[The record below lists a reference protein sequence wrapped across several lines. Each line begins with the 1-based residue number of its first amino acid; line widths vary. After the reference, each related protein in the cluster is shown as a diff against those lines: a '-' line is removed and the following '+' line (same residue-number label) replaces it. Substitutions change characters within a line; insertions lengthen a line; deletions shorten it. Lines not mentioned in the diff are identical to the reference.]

1 MWEYLASP
9 ICSYSKLF
17 LVTNEICRLLNNLA
31 KGAPE
36 TLLDTVHSQEKQR
49 SSPLPWGKTTCILFL
64 LALTLLLLLLS
75 PSLVFSASDSCGSSP
90 TAFNGDRG

>member
-1 MWEYLASP
+1 MEGREEGCVFFFVTVNLNP
-9 ICSYSKLF
+9 ELF

-49 SSPLPWGKTTCILFL
+49 SSPLPWGKMTCILFL
-64 LALTLLLLLLS
+64 LALTLFLLLLPL
-75 PSLVFSASDSCGSSP
+75 PRLLRF
-90 TAFNGDRG
+90 